1 MNPAMSVDAAVK
13 LVLVIGIVLIVVAIG
28 LRARIENPLLL
39 VRRPTLALRAMIAM
53 FVLLPLFALM
63 VTRLLPLQQGV
74 GAALLLAS
82 EVFPDSERAILG
94 TVLLYLIASIAI
106 TLPHQR
112 WRVKMLAIADVS
124 AVDPRRRYGGP

>member
-94 TVLLYLIASIAI
+94 TVLLYLIVSIAI
-106 TLPHQR
+106 KIGRAH
-112 WRVKMLAIADVS
+112 V
-124 AVDPRRRYGGP
+124 